1 MAAILGRTA
10 ILQIAKDA
18 TTPVTKGGLT
28 DLSISMNAGEIDTTT
43 FDSAG
48 VRSYVKGNRDMTFD
62 FSFVFDDTGNAA
74 QEDVLSSW
82 HNLAGDDG
90 TSEVVGGI
98 LDFKIMLEGAS
109 GQMTILGDC
118 FLTSV
123 SYSTGEE
130 DVQRVDCSARVNA
143 ITTYDF
149 LPAA

>member
-1 MAAILGRTA
+1 MAGILGRTA
-10 ILQIAKDA
+10 ILQIARD
-18 TTPVTKGGLT
+18 TQTPVTIAKLT
-28 DLSISMNAGEIDTTT
+28 DLSVSMNAGEIDTTT
-43 FDSAG
+43 FDNAG

-62 FSFVFDDTGNAA
+62 FSFIFDDQGDAA

-82 HNLAGDDG
+82 HNLAGSDG
-90 TSEVVGGI
+90 SSEVVGGI
-98 LDFKIMLEGAS
+98 LNFKIMLEGAS

-130 DVQRVDCSARVNA
+130 DVQRVDCSARVNTL
-143 ITTYDF
+143 TTYDF

>member
-10 ILQIAKDA
+10 ILQIARDG
-18 TTPVTKGGLT
+18 TTPATLAKVT
-28 DLSISMNAGEIDTTT
+28 DLSVSMNAGEIDTTT
-43 FDSAG
+43 FDDAG
-48 VRSYVKGNRDMTFD
+48 LRTFVKGNRDMTFD
-62 FSFVFDDTGNAA
+62 FSFVFDDAGDAA

-82 HNLAGDDG
+82 GNLSGADG
-90 TSEVVGGI
+90 STALPGGI
-98 LDFKIMLEGAS
+98 LDFKIMLEGGS

-130 DVQRVDCSARVNA
+130 DVQRVDCSARVNT